1 MQLIQ
6 NQNPPTT
13 INDICSTLLKIS
25 TPRKRAHNNVTLYQD
40 KHNLLTTV
48 AKKRD
53 VDVVAD
59 RKQPHSV
66 AKDTRK
72 NAIGVDENCNEL
84 KTIISSIYNMNTGKR
99 RSTTI
104 AATPDDGKSQR
115 KRRRRY
121 NMNTFFR

>member
-1 MQLIQ
+1 MQLI
-6 NQNPPTT
+6 QNPPTT

-25 TPRKRAHNNVTLYQD
+25 TPRKRAHNNVTSYQD

-66 AKDTRK
+66 TKDTRK

-84 KTIISSIYNMNTGKR
+84 KTIILYNV
-99 RSTTI
+99 
-104 AATPDDGKSQR
+104 
-115 KRRRRY
+115 
-121 NMNTFFR
+121 NTFVR